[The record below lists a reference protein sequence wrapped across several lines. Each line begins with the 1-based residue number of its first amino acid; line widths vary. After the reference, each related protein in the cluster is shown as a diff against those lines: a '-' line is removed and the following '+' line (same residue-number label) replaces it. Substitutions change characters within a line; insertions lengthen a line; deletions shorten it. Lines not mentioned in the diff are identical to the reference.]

1 MAPVRSVV
9 FAVALFGGLLVPQ
22 VVSTEPAGAS
32 GMVKLPSSASICKW
46 YGEALVT
53 QLLNGEKPSWPGEAI
68 AAIAECSWTST
79 GSSDGTMVDVMG
91 SVPSKWVCPA
101 PYPKPVKT
109 AGWKGCYGSSTL
121 VALEGRYEVMVQGT
135 FGDGSRHPNVQLPE
149 ALAATIAFQK
159 VGAKA

>member
-1 MAPVRSVV
+1 MDEHGQFGWHHGRRDGLR
-9 FAVALFGGLLVPQ
+9 AV
-22 VVSTEPAGAS
+22 EM
-32 GMVKLPSSASICKW
+32 GM
-46 YGEALVT
+46 
-53 QLLNGEKPSWPGEAI
+53 
-68 AAIAECSWTST
+68 
-79 GSSDGTMVDVMG
+79 
-91 SVPSKWVCPA
+91 PA

-109 AGWKGCYGSSTL
+109 TGWKGCYGSSTL